1 MVKYIRIM
9 KTIFKTAI
17 YLSVLLAASS
27 CVLDDIDTQITDE
40 QALASAKLECD
51 ALESYSVAAEH
62 AKTVYFR
69 INSNTPWSIEVPET
83 AGWLTVSPLSSAVS
97 SLSGDISVRAADN
110 AGFIDREATIT
121 VKARDIETKYTV
133 TIRQTRSGELEV
145 TPVEGNFDK
154 TGSTLPF
161 SFTCNNDWTVSAAD
175 EWLTFD
181 KTSGVNA
188 GTPATVNIQ
197 ATASANPAVI
207 RTTTVTVKAGDLTE
221 TFEATQN
228 GETLEFVATSETPSV
243 NRKGGETLLDV
254 NATIDWKV
262 ECEDEGITVERV
274 DNQVKV
280 SAPWNNRLAPRTITV
295 VIKPTASGLEGIS
308 SSAQVTQD
316 SNFELQGKYTVL
328 EDGSVKMSA
337 ASSGTVTKAYFKDAC
352 RYMDMTLTFG
362 EKNFGASG
370 QLWVQTKLGS
380 VNIYNQLSLDGNKRI
395 RTDGNLAD
403 EAATSAYKSVNFSVT
418 AAELNAMDTYHYK
431 TAPQEADQS
440 KWDMLFEIN
449 GVQKALAS
457 GGHNPYYYDSGYAKY
472 WFGFTSNTADG
483 TYYVIKT
490 CDVTSI
496 VEFE

>member
-9 KTIFKTAI
+9 KTVFKTAI

-69 INSNTPWSIEVPET
+69 INSNTPWSIVVPEE
-83 AGWLTVSPLSSAVS
+83 AGWLTVTPISSDVS
-97 SLSGDISVRAADN
+97 SLSGDISVKAANN
-110 AGFIDREATIT
+110 AGYIDREATIT
-121 VKARDIETKYTV
+121 VKARDIDTKYTV
-133 TIRQTRSGELEV
+133 TIRQTRSGELEI
-145 TPVEGNFDK
+145 TPFEGEFDK

-161 SFTCNNDWTVSAAD
+161 SFACNNNWTVSAAD

-181 KTSGVNA
+181 KTSGENA
-188 GTPATVNIQ
+188 GAPETVTVQ
-197 ATASANPAVI
+197 ATAAVNPAVI

-228 GETLEFVATSETPSV
+228 GETLEFVTTGEAPSV
-243 NRKGGETLLDV
+243 SRKGGETLLDV

-262 ECEDEGITVERV
+262 ECEDEGVTVERV

-280 SAPWNNRLAPRTITV
+280 SAPWNNRLTPRTITV
-295 VIKPTASGLEGIS
+295 VIKPTASGFEGIS
-308 SSAQVTQD
+308 ASAEVTQD
-316 SNFELQGKYTVL
+316 SNFELQGNYTVL

-337 ASSGTVTKAYFKDAC
+337 ASSGTVTKATFKDAC
-352 RYMDMTLTFG
+352 RYMDLTLTFG

-370 QLWVQTKLGS
+370 QLWVQTKLGA

-403 EAATSAYKSVNFSVT
+403 EAGTSAYASSNFTVT
-418 AAELNAMDTYHYK
+418 ASDLNAMNTYHYK
-431 TAPQEADQS
+431 TTPKDGDS
-440 KWDMLFEIN
+440 TRWNMVFEID
-449 GVQKALAS
+449 GTQKVLKE
-457 GGHNPYYYDSGYAKY
+457 GPNPYYYDPGYAKY
-472 WFGFTSNTADG
+472 WFGFTSNTTDG